1 MDRDRI
7 SNPVMASLWAMDLR
21 QLSHLL
27 AVVDH
32 GSFSAAARAL
42 HTVQSNVSTHVARL
56 EKELGT
62 VLVDRRTMQPTP
74 EGQAVLERAR
84 RIGSEI
90 QAIGDDI
97 LSMRDQVGGQVRI
110 GCIGTTA
117 RWMATS
123 LLERLRISYPALHP
137 VLVDASSN
145 ALTPQVLSGEL
156 DMAVVNAPA
165 VNAALDTEPL
175 FDEERVVVAPS
186 QHPLADQT
194 TITLE
199 ELAKHE
205 VMLTPPGTTFRDSVD
220 EELAEA
226 GIELQ
231 TVAEVDGLRLLA
243 SLAYQGHVP
252 ALLPASAASGY
263 PAGEWAVVRV
273 EGLSRRSVVLIRNRR
288 TTPSLP
294 ARASREVLHQV
305 IRKIGPDQ
313 PGIHVT
319 LEP

>member
-1 MDRDRI
+1 
-7 SNPVMASLWAMDLR
+7 MDLR
-21 QLSHLL
+21 QLRHLL

-42 HTVQSNVSTHVARL
+42 HTVQSNVSTHVAKL

-74 EGQAVLERAR
+74 EGQAVIERAR

-117 RWMATS
+117 RWVATS
-123 LLERLRISYPALHP
+123 LLERLRVSYPGVHP

-145 ALTPQVLSGEL
+145 VLTPQVLNGEL

-165 VNAALDTEPL
+165 VNAALDAEHL
-175 FDEERVVVAPS
+175 FDEERVIVAPS
-186 QHPLADQT
+186 YHPLANQPT
-194 TITLE
+194 VTLE
-199 ELAKHE
+199 ELSQHE
-205 VMLTPPGTTFRDSVD
+205 VMLTPQGETFRDSVD
-220 EELAEA
+220 EELAQA
-226 GIELQ
+226 DIELR

-243 SLAYQGHVP
+243 SLAYQGHIP

-263 PAGEWAVVRV
+263 PTEEWSVVRV
-273 EGLSRRSVVLIRNRR
+273 EGLSKRSVLLIRNRQ

-294 ARASREVLHQV
+294 ARASREVLHDV
-305 IRKIGPDQ
+305 IRKIGPNQ

-319 LEP
+319 LAP